1 MDPDKLVG
9 LLKDHDLWMV
19 FGVAFGFGALGA
31 PIHRWFVP
39 RASSSTSLPPEL
51 GADMLTGAIAAVAIL
66 YVTKPET
73 AVALVCGALVAGYS
87 AKTIM
92 AGLEARAASL
102 VALREASD
110 SKRQADAAK
119 VNLASLADRVSLL
132 PDPGAP
138 AELDRGPVTDAK
150 QLARQLRAQLGAPII
165 E

>member
-9 LLKDHDLWMV
+9 LLKDHDLWVV
-19 FGVAFGFGALGA
+19 FGVAFGFGVLGA
-31 PIHRWFVP
+31 LIHRWSVP
-39 RASSSTSLPPEL
+39 PASSSTSPPPEL

-119 VNLASLADRVSLL
+119 VNLASLAERVSLL

-150 QLARQLRAQLGAPII
+150 QLARQLKAQLNPHVI